1 MEARPLDYLV
11 ATSGGRLEQGDGGMF
26 FHRTVTDSRRVGP
39 EDLFIALQGE
49 RFDGHDYVVQAAAAG
64 ATAVMVDRPV
74 DADCAKVIVD
84 DTRAALGRF
93 AARYRR
99 DYELPIIGIAGSNGK
114 TSTKELL
121 GAILRRHMATVWS
134 EASFNNDIGVPVTL
148 LRIENFHRAAVL
160 ELGTNH
166 PGELAPL
173 VKMAAPTLGV
183 ITSIGREHLEFFGDM
198 AGVAREE
205 GMLAELLPTG
215 GKLFLYGDSEWSKDI
230 AARSTVPVSTVGTA
244 GGNDWRAGN
253 IRQFSDGVVFRV
265 DGPVDGEFRLRMLG
279 HHQATNALLAIA
291 VAAELGVPCDVIAEG
306 LASCMGPRHRLQ
318 VTELN
323 GVRIIDDA
331 YNANAD
337 SVNAALNALADMPC
351 EGKRLAVLG
360 PMAELGENTRAAHEE
375 AGQVAA
381 ALGIDVLLAVG
392 ANAALTV
399 DAARDAGLASTLA
412 LPDNAAAV
420 RMLRDE
426 MGPGDVVLL
435 KGSRTARLEEVIVGL
450 KEPA

>member
-1 MEARPLDYLV
+1 
-11 ATSGGRLEQGDGGMF
+11 
-26 FHRTVTDSRRVGP
+26 
-39 EDLFIALQGE
+39 
-49 RFDGHDYVVQAAAAG
+49 
-64 ATAVMVDRPV
+64 
-74 DADCAKVIVD
+74 
-84 DTRAALGRF
+84 
-93 AARYRR
+93 
-99 DYELPIIGIAGSNGK
+99 
-114 TSTKELL
+114 
-121 GAILRRHMATVWS
+121 
-134 EASFNNDIGVPVTL
+134 
-148 LRIENFHRAAVL
+148 
-160 ELGTNH
+160 
-166 PGELAPL
+166 
-173 VKMAAPTLGV
+173 
-183 ITSIGREHLEFFGDM
+183 
-198 AGVAREE
+198 
-205 GMLAELLPTG
+205 MLAELLPTG

-244 GGNDWRAGN
+244 VGNDWRAGN
-253 IRQFSDGVVFRV
+253 IRQYPDGVVFRV

-291 VAAELGVPCDVIAEG
+291 VAAELGVPCDVIADG

-399 DAARDAGLASTLA
+399 DAARDAGLASTFA

-450 KEPA
+450 KEQA